1 MNAQRAYKYLLR
13 LYPRDY
19 RATFA
24 SEMLAAFEQAS
35 QERQGYRFVLAEL
48 TGLLIGASSEWIA
61 KLTSDSSVRGHVFPD
76 RLRMRPPGVPWEVHY
91 AGAFADWPTSVL
103 TDEVAEAER
112 RVKQLVDR
120 IVHAIAHHDFE
131 GARNCSREERQA
143 RDRLL
148 LLRRKYQIGE

>member
-19 RATFA
+19 RAMFA

-35 QERQGYRFVLAEL
+35 EERHGYRFVLAEL
-48 TGLLIGASSEWIA
+48 MGLLMGAALEWIA
-61 KLTSDSSVRGHVFPD
+61 KLTSDSSVRGRVLPD

-91 AGAFADWPTSVL
+91 AGAFAGWPPSAL
-103 TDEVAEAER
+103 PDEVADAER

-120 IVHAIAHHDFE
+120 IVHAIANHDFE
-131 GARNCSREERQA
+131 GARNCSLQERQE
-143 RDRLL
+143 RDRLR